1 MSVCGGCPYP
11 YEAEIYGEERS
22 SITNDYCGYG
32 CSFED
37 AVSRAQWAY
46 DRLSERYEDL
56 EHEYEHL
63 KAENATLKQK
73 MRMME
78 DDGK

>member
-11 YEAEIYGEERS
+11 YEAVLEGKYETEEEACS
-22 SITNDYCGYG
+22 GG

-37 AVSRAQWAY
+37 VAYRVQWAY
-46 DRLSERYEDL
+46 DQLSDRYSAL
-56 EHEYEHL
+56 ENEYEHTKAKYLEL
-63 KAENATLKQK
+63 K
-73 MRMME
+73 RIME

>member
-11 YEAEIYGEERS
+11 YEAVLQGEYETEKDACS
-22 SITNDYCGYG
+22 GG

-37 AVSRAQWAY
+37 AAYRIQWAY
-46 DRLSERYEDL
+46 DQLSDRYNIIEN
-56 EHEYEHL
+56 EYEHL
-63 KAENATLKQK
+63 KAKYQELK
-73 MRMME
+73 RIME

>member
-11 YEAEIYGEERS
+11 YEAVLAGEYETEEEACS
-22 SITNDYCGYG
+22 NG

-37 AVSRAQWAY
+37 AAYRVQEAY
-46 DRLSERYEDL
+46 DLLNARYKAL
-56 EHEYEHL
+56 KKEYEQL
-63 KAENATLKQK
+63 KGNL
-73 MRMME
+73 E